1 MAYSMAIRVCNTAY
15 LNGTIEVQG
24 SKNTVLPIIAATIL
38 TDGISVIHNCPDIT
52 DVHVMCELLKI
63 LNIEILYDNHVLV
76 VNTSNITY
84 APLPYELTC
93 RLRSSVLLL
102 GAMLGR
108 WGRAEVGRPGGCTI
122 GIRPIDIHL
131 EGFCRMNADINLN
144 ESVLCCQSFRLEG
157 CDFKLRYP
165 SVGATENLLLAA
177 CGAKGTTTLRGAA
190 QEPEIIELC
199 NYLSAIGVVIEGI
212 GTDVLNIKSTDYLKS
227 ADYINVYDRIV
238 AGTYMLIASA
248 IPSDIILTGIDDIH
262 YIKNIIKVC
271 ARLGLNVVGSN
282 NTLRIRSSGDVIP
295 GNFSTGTYPEFP
307 TDLMPVLIAILL
319 NAGGDSSVT
328 ETVFENRFSVVDE
341 LKKLNGRLC
350 VKDNT
355 VHIKRTERLSGNI
368 VLATDLRQGAAMVAA
383 GLMAAGST
391 TVMDVSYI
399 ERGYENIVRDLSNV
413 GAKISYI

>member
-1 MAYSMAIRVCNTAY
+1 MAYSMAIRVCKTAY

-24 SKNTVLPIIAATIL
+24 SKNTVLPIIASTIL

-63 LNIEILYDNHVLV
+63 LNIKIFYDNHVLV
-76 VNTSNITY
+76 INTSNIAY

-122 GIRPIDIHL
+122 GTRPIDIHL

-144 ESVLCCQSFRLEG
+144 DSLLCCQSFQLKG
-157 CDFKLRYP
+157 CDYKLRYP

-177 CGAKGTTTLRGAA
+177 CGAKGTTTLRGVAK
-190 QEPEIIELC
+190 EPEIIELC

-212 GTDVLNIKSTDYLKS
+212 GTDVLNINSPNYLKN

-248 IPSDIILTGIDDIH
+248 IPSDIILTGIDDVH

-271 ARLGLNVVGSN
+271 ARLGLNVAGAN
-282 NTLRIRSSGDVIP
+282 NTLRIRSFGDVIP
-295 GNFSTGTYPEFP
+295 GDFSTGTYPEFP

-319 NAGGDSSVT
+319 NAGGNSSVT

-341 LKKLNGRLC
+341 LKKMNGRLC
-350 VKDNT
+350 VKDDT
-355 VHIKRTERLSGNI
+355 VHIKRTERLSGNV

-383 GLMAAGST
+383 GLMATGCT